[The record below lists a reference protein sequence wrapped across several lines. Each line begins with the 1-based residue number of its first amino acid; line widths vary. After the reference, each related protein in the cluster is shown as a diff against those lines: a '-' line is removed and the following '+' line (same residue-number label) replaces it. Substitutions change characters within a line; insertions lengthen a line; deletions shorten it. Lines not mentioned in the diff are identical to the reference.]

1 MFRTIE
7 DFLSAWKHEKEV
19 TLKMLNNLTD
29 ESLSTRVT
37 AEGRELGFIA
47 WHITISCGEMA
58 QLSGSVINGFDE
70 KQPRPNTAAEII
82 ASFTKIADAITEIV
96 STSFKDDDLLVSI
109 PVYGEEW
116 KRGFLF
122 SALINHT
129 IHHRGQMTVL
139 MRQAGLKVP
148 GSYGPSREEWAAY
161 GMPAQD

>member
-1 MFRTIE
+1 MFRTVE
-7 DFLSAWKHEKEV
+7 DFLTSWKHEKET

-29 ESLSTRVT
+29 ESLGTKVT
-37 AEGRELGFIA
+37 PTGRDLGFIA
-47 WHITISCGEMA
+47 WHITLSCGEMA
-58 QLSGSVINGFDE
+58 QASGFIIDGFDE
-70 KQPRPNTAAEII
+70 KQPRPATAGEII
-82 ASFTKIADAITEIV
+82 ATFTQLADAITEMV
-96 STSFKDDDLLVSI
+96 KSSFKDEDLMVTI

-122 SALINHT
+122 TALVSHT

-148 GSYGPSREEWAAY
+148 GAYGPSREEWVTY